1 MARPNRQ
8 VQRRTDIMDA
18 AIALIE
24 RHDLATLKLADVA
37 AELGLTT
44 NAVRYYFK
52 DMTQLL
58 SELALRSDTRFYDE
72 RLRLGALTD
81 DLRAQLAMTIAAG
94 LPTGPEDAE
103 WRAIWRAVLAAGFEL
118 DTRRDVQGIYYR
130 QVGLYTDLLTRGAE
144 AGVFALSC
152 PPRDIAMTLMSM
164 EDYLGYRIV
173 ARDPQMSRALAL
185 RLMRQYAEQATG
197 VRLPRTVSR
206 RGGRAPSVR
215 GPAIGAPPP
224 RRRRSPRGSDGQPPR
239 E

>member
-8 VQRRTDIMDA
+8 VERRGDIMDA

-52 DMTQLL
+52 DMAQLL
-58 SELALRSDTRFYDE
+58 SELALRSDVRFYDE
-72 RLRLGALTD
+72 RLVLGAKTE
-81 DLRAQLAMTIAAG
+81 DLPTQLAMTIAAG

-118 DTRRDVQGIYYR
+118 DQRADVQGIYHR
-130 QVGLYTDLLTRGAE
+130 QVGLYADLLAAGSK
-144 AGVFALSC
+144 AGVFQLNC
-152 PPRDIAMTLMSM
+152 PARDIAMTLMSM

-173 ARDPQMSRALAL
+173 ARDPELSRATAL
-185 RLMRQYAEQATG
+185 RLMRQYAELATG
-197 VRLPRTVSR
+197 VRLPK
-206 RGGRAPSVR
+206 SV
-215 GPAIGAPPP
+215 
-224 RRRRSPRGSDGQPPR
+224 
-239 E
+239 

>member
-8 VQRRTDIMDA
+8 VERRGDIMDA

-52 DMTQLL
+52 DMAQLL
-58 SELALRSDTRFYDE
+58 SELALRSDVRFYDE
-72 RLRLGALTD
+72 RLVLGAKTD
-81 DLRAQLAMTIAAG
+81 DLPTQLAMTIAAG

-118 DTRRDVQGIYYR
+118 DQRADVQGIYHR
-130 QVGLYTDLLTRGAE
+130 QVGLYADLLAAGSK
-144 AGVFALSC
+144 AGVFQLNC
-152 PPRDIAMTLMSM
+152 PARDIAMTLMSM

-173 ARDPQMSRALAL
+173 ARDPELSRATAL
-185 RLMRQYAEQATG
+185 RLMRQYAELATG
-197 VRLPRTVSR
+197 ARLPK
-206 RGGRAPSVR
+206 SV
-215 GPAIGAPPP
+215 
-224 RRRRSPRGSDGQPPR
+224 
-239 E
+239 

>member
-8 VQRRTDIMDA
+8 VERRGDIMDA

-52 DMTQLL
+52 DVAQLL
-58 SELALRSDTRFYDE
+58 SELALRSDVRFYDE
-72 RLRLGALTD
+72 RLELAAKTD
-81 DLRAQLAMTIAAG
+81 DLPTQLAMTMAAG

-118 DTRRDVQGIYYR
+118 DQRADVQGIYHR
-130 QVGLYTDLLTRGAE
+130 QVGLYTDLLTAGAK
-144 AGVFALSC
+144 AGVFQLNC
-152 PPRDIAMTLMSM
+152 PARDIAMTLMSM

-173 ARDPQMSRALAL
+173 ARDPELSRATAL
-185 RLMRQYAEQATG
+185 RLMRQYAELATEA
-197 VRLPRTVSR
+197 RLPK
-206 RGGRAPSVR
+206 SV
-215 GPAIGAPPP
+215 
-224 RRRRSPRGSDGQPPR
+224 
-239 E
+239 